1 MRRAFI
7 ILFALMAI
15 VPWAKADNG
24 KLNSYAEDIR
34 LGDSCMAAYNVSQAL
49 SYYDKA
55 MAGHPM
61 TSLRMKIFDGYYL
74 QHNYAKCISMV
85 EDIPIDSLSHDTM
98 CHLFHAY
105 KALGLSNRTMEMGEA
120 VVSRWPLDGEMVA
133 SLGREY
139 LSAGK
144 NSKALKLCVGYW
156 LRDNSCVAVNNV
168 MSDVYMVQRQWGL
181 AMATYRL
188 LLQQGDS
195 TYKNMLGLGVCYE
208 RMGNAAEA
216 RKAFDVA
223 IAMSDSMAATPLYH
237 QGAVLNELK
246 DYAASMDCFNKA
258 LALLRPDSAVMFSC
272 YRGLAEGYYASND
285 FRRAL
290 PEFQRAQDYSP
301 KSVTTPYYIGIC
313 KEATGDKSKAK
324 AAYQQF
330 LQLAA
335 KEEKPGEELK
345 TMIDD
350 AKRRIQKLPAGN
362 R

>member
-1 MRRAFI
+1 
-7 ILFALMAI
+7 MAI

-34 LGDSCMAAYNVSQAL
+34 LGDSCMAAYNVGQAL

-55 MAGHPM
+55 MAGHP
-61 TSLRMKIFDGYYL
+61 TTALRMKMFDGYYL

-98 CHLFHAY
+98 CHLFHA
-105 KALGLSNRTMEMGEA
+105 
-120 VVSRWPLDGEMVA
+120 
-133 SLGREY
+133 
-139 LSAGK
+139 
-144 NSKALKLCVGYW
+144 
-156 LRDNSCVAVNNV
+156 
-168 MSDVYMVQRQWGL
+168 
-181 AMATYRL
+181 YRL

-223 IAMSDSMAATPLYH
+223 IAMSDSTAATPLYH